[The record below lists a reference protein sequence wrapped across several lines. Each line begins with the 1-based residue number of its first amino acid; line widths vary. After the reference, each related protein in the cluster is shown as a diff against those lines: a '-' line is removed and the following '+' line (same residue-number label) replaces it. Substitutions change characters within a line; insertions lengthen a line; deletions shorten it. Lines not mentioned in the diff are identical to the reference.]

1 MMCQHSSYCVCVT
14 YTVATVQVSDTAAC
28 AHKRANS
35 AHTNARTQCI
45 KFIYAM
51 YMHTGTQTSAAKA
64 PDSKVGRIS
73 ASSTHRRPLLKTG
86 DSCANSV
93 V

>member
-1 MMCQHSSYCVCVT
+1 
-14 YTVATVQVSDTAAC
+14 
-28 AHKRANS
+28 
-35 AHTNARTQCI
+35 
-45 KFIYAM
+45 M
-51 YMHTGTQTSAAKA
+51 YMHTRTQTSAAKA

-93 V
+93 VRGHIVLVTQGASCANSVV